1 MTSSRDPLPS
11 AGPGPAAPK
20 PLVVAVSLAALEGAV
35 LVLYGLSLLPSLEGE
50 RLAMGATT
58 VLFFAV
64 YGGFLG
70 YCAWQL
76 YRLRSWA
83 RPPIVLA
90 QLMQLLVGASFWGGP
105 TTVVAVAAVVP
116 AVLTIAGVF
125 HPASLAA
132 VERSDRG

>member
-1 MTSSRDPLPS
+1 
-11 AGPGPAAPK
+11 
-20 PLVVAVSLAALEGAV
+20 VAISLAAVEGAV

-58 VLFFAV
+58 VLFFAL

-83 RPPIVLA
+83 RAPLVLA
-90 QLMQLLVGASFWGGP
+90 QLMQIVVGASFWGGS
-105 TTVVAVAAVVP
+105 TTVIAVVAVAL
-116 AVLTIAGVF
+116 AVLAIAGVF

-132 VERSDRG
+132 VEQADQP